1 MKPGVTLRL
10 PTEYLPDHFD
20 PDAWDDHALHV
31 IPLGGVGEIGMNNML
46 YCQENTRILIDCGA
60 LFPDDSLYGVDLI
73 VPDYTYL
80 LSEPEKLKAIILTH
94 GHEDHIGSLPFV
106 LKEVN
111 VPVYGPPYALG
122 IVRRKLEEHDLPHKP
137 QLIPIHPGDKLNLGL
152 FQFRFLRV
160 NHSIPDCLS
169 VVIDTPHGRLLHT
182 GDFRMDVTPAP
193 QDHFDYAGFGEI
205 GDQGV
210 TCLLSDST
218 NVEVPGFTAS
228 EQDVG
233 RALLDVFMEA
243 KGKVFVSCFASSI
256 PRIQEILSVCKKTG
270 RHIHF
275 SGRSMQTHLGVA
287 QQTGYVKLPYDLL
300 IPEEAVSQLPPDKVC
315 VVLTGSQGEFR
326 SSLVRIATGEHKQI
340 KIQEG
345 DTVIFSSRIIPGH
358 ERAINRLI
366 DTLYRQGAEVVTSK
380 NAQVHTSGHGHAGE
394 LLTMLN
400 LVRPKHFIPVHGEW
414 RHLVKHGRLA
424 QKVGIESR
432 NVHLIQ
438 SGDVVQFNEEQCS
451 LVGRVVTG
459 RVFVD
464 GKGVGDVAMPII
476 QQRRKMAETGLIVT
490 ILVLEGETGKILSGP
505 DIISRGVTLVEDEQ
519 SQKFFTEAKQRI
531 LRLLDELPP
540 RSIQDVETLK
550 EEMRLSVRR
559 VFHKALERKP
569 VVIPVVIQM

>member
-1 MKPGVTLRL
+1 MTNGLILRL
-10 PTEYLPDHFD
+10 PPEYLPDHFD
-20 PDAWDDHALHV
+20 PDGWDDNALHV

-46 YCQENTRILIDCGA
+46 YCQGNTRVLVDCGA
-60 LFPDDSLYGVDLI
+60 LFPDDSLYGVDLV
-73 VPDYTYL
+73 VPDFTYL
-80 LSEPEKLKAIILTH
+80 LEQPEKLKAIILTH

-111 VPVYGPPYALG
+111 VPVYGTPYALG

-137 QLIPIHPGDKLNLGL
+137 KLIPIRPGETLTVGL

-160 NHSIPDCLS
+160 NHSIPDCVS

-182 GDFRMDVTPAP
+182 GDFRMDVVPAP
-193 QDHFDYAGFGEI
+193 RDHFDYAGFGEI
-205 GDQGV
+205 GDLGV

-218 NVEVPGFTAS
+218 NVEEPGFTAG
-228 EQDVG
+228 EQEIG
-233 RALLDVFMEA
+233 RNLLDVFMEA
-243 KGKVFVSCFASSI
+243 KGKVLVSCFASSI
-256 PRIQEILSVCKKTG
+256 ARIAEIVNVCKKTN

-275 SGRSMQTHLGVA
+275 SGRSLQTHLGVA
-287 QQTGYVKLPYDLL
+287 QQTDYLTLPHELM
-300 IPEEAVSQLPPDKVC
+300 IPEEAVSRLPPDKVC
-315 VVLTGSQGEFR
+315 VVLTGSQGEYR
-326 SSLVRIATGEHKQI
+326 SSLARVASGEHRFI
-340 KIQEG
+340 KVQDG
-345 DTVIFSSRIIPGH
+345 DVMIFSSRIIPGH
-358 ERAINRLI
+358 ERAINRII
-366 DTLYRQGAEVVTSK
+366 DTLYRQGAEVITPR
-380 NAQVHTSGHGHAGE
+380 NAQIHTSGHAHAGE

-400 LVRPKHFIPVHGEW
+400 LVRPTHFIPVHGEW

-424 QKVGIESR
+424 QKAGIDPE
-432 NVHLIQ
+432 NIHLIQ
-438 SGDVVQFNEEQCS
+438 SGDVVQFKRGECS

-505 DIISRGVTLVEDEQ
+505 DIISRGVTQFEEEQ
-519 SQKFFTEAKQRI
+519 SQAFFAEAKQRI
-531 LRLLDELPP
+531 LRLLEELPP
-540 RSIQDVETLK
+540 RSIQDVEVLK

-559 VFHKALERKP
+559 IFHKALERKP